1 MGERPLAVM
10 CSTGFSLA
18 REPVLHSSFVLEG
31 LLSER
36 FVGQDAARI
45 GQGEGVARNR
55 ESGD

>member
-1 MGERPLAVM
+1 MGERPLAAR

-36 FVGQDAARI
+36 FVGQNAAGI
-45 GQGEGVARNR
+45 GQGERVARDR
-55 ESGD
+55 ERGD